1 MDQLRDNQWTMI
13 MNLLDS
19 NQDGKVSFEEYQEY
33 PSKQQATQGDRGAQ
47 IEMGLKALDLNHDGN
62 LDRVDS
68 NKIL

>member
-1 MDQLRDNQWTMI
+1 MDQLSENQWTPLL
-13 MNLLDS
+13 NLIDT
-19 NQDGKVSFEEYQEY
+19 NQDGKISIGEFEEYTN
-33 PSKQQATQGDRGAQ
+33 KQQATQGDRGAQ